1 MVKIALIGVGYW
13 GRNHFRALN
22 KLRNEGLISDIV
34 VCDTNRSALE
44 EIAKSG
50 DIETCTDWEE
60 LVKDDSI
67 KLVNIVS
74 PSPFH
79 FKMAKDFML
88 AGKDVLVEKPLAMTT
103 EECKKLVS
111 ISEETGSGLMVGHIF
126 RFHSAL
132 LELKKR
138 IELGEFGE
146 IHHISIKRQT
156 LRIPRTDMGVM
167 LALGIHEVDLT
178 CFLLG
183 DNDPDYI
190 FADMNMH
197 YGKTEEM
204 ALIIQKFGKTT
215 AYCYESWVDPTEG
228 KLRELTLIGSKGCA
242 KIDFSVPDEITLINS
257 YLNVKSINENKSYD
271 VVSGGNFT
279 VRLDFKE
286 PLLEEIRHFIIESLK
301 DKIYRANG
309 KIGSR
314 AVEMI
319 EKAILANETK
329 QFVRC

>member
-1 MVKIALIGVGYW
+1 MSCHRHL
-13 GRNHFRALN
+13 H
-22 KLRNEGLISDIV
+22 
-34 VCDTNRSALE
+34 
-44 EIAKSG
+44 
-50 DIETCTDWEE
+50 
-60 LVKDDSI
+60 I
-67 KLVNIVS
+67 K
-74 PSPFH
+74 
-79 FKMAKDFML
+79 KAKDFML
-88 AGKDVLVEKPLAMTT
+88 AGKDVLVEKPLAMTK
-103 EECKKLVS
+103 EECKELVS

-183 DNDPDYI
+183 DKDPDYI

-257 YLNVKSINENKSYD
+257 YLNVKSINDKKSYD

-279 VRLDFKE
+279 IRLDFKE
-286 PLLEEIRHFIIESLK
+286 PLLEEIRHFIIESLS
-301 DKIYRANG
+301 DKNYRANG

-314 AVEMI
+314 AVEMV